1 MNLEVLQAEV
11 LVVVDLHIIK
21 DLLEP
26 HLQTV
31 TPLDKDILVVQE
43 LRELDLSHLV
53 LVAVVQVD
61 QEKLVLNQAVPLEQ
75 KEDWE

>member
-1 MNLEVLQAEV
+1 MNLEMLQAEV

-21 DLLEP
+21 DLVET

-31 TPLDKDILVVQE
+31 TPLDKDILVVKE

-53 LVAVVQVD
+53 LVAVVQVVVD
-61 QEKLVLNQAVPLEQ
+61 MLVLNRAVLLEQ
-75 KEDWE
+75 EEDWE

>member
-1 MNLEVLQAEV
+1 MNLEMLQAEV

-21 DLLEP
+21 DLVEP

>member
-1 MNLEVLQAEV
+1 MNLEVLQMEV
-11 LVVVDLHIIK
+11 LVVVDLHIIEE
-21 DLLEP
+21 LLET

-53 LVAVVQVD
+53 LVVVVQVD
-61 QEKLVLNQAVPLEQ
+61 QEKLVLNRAVPLEQ